1 MSTARIR
8 ELNDAYRCH
17 GIGNGRTIY
26 TRSLCDLGVGFKLAA
41 LLCVKSFV
49 DFAKDND
56 PHGEHDFGI
65 GRHQRQQHYG
75 GAQPIDGHRWSH
87 AVELPVGS
95 QHTRR
100 QPVQGER
107 PGAPDGATGQRRWLG
122 SSIGTVRWTDA
133 GQNSSSRS
141 RTR

>member
-56 PHGEHDFGI
+56 PHGEHDFGSFEL
-65 GRHQRQQHYG
+65 
-75 GAQPIDGHRWSH
+75 DGQKVYFKFDYYDRNL
-87 AVELPVGS
+87 EFGS
-95 QHTRR
+95 EDPSDPEQTTR
-100 QPVQGER
+100 V
-107 PGAPDGATGQRRWLG
+107 L
-122 SSIGTVRWTDA
+122 TVMLASDY
-133 GQNSSSRS
+133 
-141 RTR
+141 